1 MTQNERVLSRA
12 VRYVVVPVAAPLVA
26 LGYALTLGGVHWLF
40 EAQRPATRASWLA
53 WVSTSLDSL
62 GAHPVPSLQDSALVT
77 EEDLLPWM
85 GLALVGLWSA
95 VRVLDAGRRVPWR
108 TIALVL
114 SVHVLATGISQA
126 VLAHR
131 IALGHEPAAARQVID
146 VGPSY
151 VVVAALVAVLV
162 AGRGPE
168 RILCAAGFVVV
179 APSLFEG
186 LDRWD
191 VTAVGHAS
199 TLVLAACYGVWR
211 RRGLRLRVAA
221 NTP

>member
-1 MTQNERVLSRA
+1 MLTRFARH
-12 VRYVVVPVAAPLVA
+12 VVVPVAAPLVA
-26 LGYALTLGGVHWLF
+26 VVYALTLGGVHLLF
-40 EAQRPATRASWLA
+40 GAQQPATRASWLA

-62 GAHPVPSLQDSALVT
+62 SAHPVGSLLGSAAVT

-114 SVHVLATGISQA
+114 SVHVLATGTSQA
-126 VLAHR
+126 VLARR
-131 IALGHEPAAARQVID
+131 IALGDEPTAARQVID

-162 AGRGPE
+162 AGRGLE
-168 RILCAAGFVVV
+168 RMLCAAGFVVV

-199 TLVLAACYGVWR
+199 TVVLAACYGVWR
-211 RRGLRLRVAA
+211 RPGLRRRVAA